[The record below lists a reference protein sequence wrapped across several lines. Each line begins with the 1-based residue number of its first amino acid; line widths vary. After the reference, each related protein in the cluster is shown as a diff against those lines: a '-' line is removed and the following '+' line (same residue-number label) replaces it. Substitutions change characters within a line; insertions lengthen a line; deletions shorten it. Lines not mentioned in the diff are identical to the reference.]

1 MRSYSE
7 YVERLNEIIT
17 EAKKIIEYYK
27 SLNDPWIM
35 KRLEEEEFEKS
46 LNIQIMDE
54 KEFSK
59 DLLYIPQGYKNVKE
73 YLEAH
78 KNDDPHVVLEEIKKV
93 LEGAAR
99 YCFKLWSYFYEV
111 LPRKIDLINLPS
123 DLSMK
128 NFAFYIHLGA
138 LKQKGE
144 KEKAERLEKAVDEI
158 MPAIK
163 NLREKINNYLN
174 EVTENGLCGN
184 GGRSKLIGEIS
195 FHFLDQPELEE
206 LLAGDYVPIIGDKID
221 EKAFTSESSIR
232 KYYYYMMWI
241 FSDRLEKTIEAY
253 KDEIDR
259 QPPQINMRD
268 IIAYLFELR
277 NRARE
282 KWMIVYDY
290 YVKTGLLKKVEDE
303 IRAELERQQRVREE
317 VQKELIKELE
327 KIFVSS

>member
-1 MRSYSE
+1 
-7 YVERLNEIIT
+7 
-17 EAKKIIEYYK
+17 
-27 SLNDPWIM
+27 M
-35 KRLEEEEFEKS
+35 K
-46 LNIQIMDE
+46 D
-54 KEFSK
+54 
-59 DLLYIPQGYKNVKE
+59 
-73 YLEAH
+73 
-78 KNDDPHVVLEEIKKV
+78 
-93 LEGAAR
+93 
-99 YCFKLWSYFYEV
+99 
-111 LPRKIDLINLPS
+111 
-123 DLSMK
+123 
-128 NFAFYIHLGA
+128 FAFYIHLGA

-158 MPAIK
+158 IPAIK
-163 NLREKINNYLN
+163 NLREKISNYLN

-184 GGRSKLIGEIS
+184 GGRSKLIAELG

-206 LLAGDYVPIIGDKID
+206 LLAGDHVPIIGDKID
-221 EKAFTSESSIR
+221 EKAFKDESSIR

-277 NRARE
+277 NKARE

-303 IRAELERQQRVREE
+303 IRAELERQKRVREE

>member
-1 MRSYSE
+1 MKSYSE
-7 YVERLNEIIT
+7 YFERINEIIT

-27 SLNDPWIM
+27 SLNDEWITREIE
-35 KRLEEEEFEKS
+35 KVEER
-46 LNIQIMDE
+46 LNIQIKDE

-59 DLLYIPQGYKNVKE
+59 HLYIPQGYKSVKE

-78 KNDDPHVVLEEIKKV
+78 KNDDPHVVLEEIKKA
-93 LEGAAR
+93 LEGASN
-99 YCFKLWSYFYEV
+99 YCFKLWSYFYED
-111 LPRKIDLINLPS
+111 LPNQIDLINLPYN
-123 DLSMK
+123 LSVK
-128 NFAFYIHLGA
+128 DFVFYIHLGA
-138 LKQKGE
+138 LKEEGE

-158 MPAIK
+158 MPAID

-174 EVTENGLCGN
+174 EVTENGLCGRA
-184 GGRSKLIGEIS
+184 GMSKLLNELS
-195 FHFLDQPELEE
+195 LHFLDQPELEE
-206 LLAGDYVPIIGDKID
+206 LLAGDHVPIIGDKID
-221 EKAFTSESSIR
+221 EKAFKDESSIR

-259 QPPQINMRD
+259 QPPQISMRD

-277 NRARE
+277 NKARE

-303 IRAELERQQRVREE
+303 IRAELERRKRVREE
-317 VQKELIKELE
+317 VQKELINELE